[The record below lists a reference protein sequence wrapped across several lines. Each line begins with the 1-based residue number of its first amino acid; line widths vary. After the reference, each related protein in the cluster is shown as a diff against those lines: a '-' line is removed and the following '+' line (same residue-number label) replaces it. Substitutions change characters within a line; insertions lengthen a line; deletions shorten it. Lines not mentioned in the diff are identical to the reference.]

1 MHFSQPLALL
11 VNSDCPY
18 PIIFFFS
25 FRQGVQKIVCWVCQY
40 FVDAF
45 EYVSVCIYIYNCYI
59 IKG

>member
-45 EYVSVCIYIYNCYI
+45 EYVSVCIYI
-59 IKG
+59 